1 MSSVLDAILARKRE
15 EGESARAYETL
26 PDVRRRAE
34 KAPVPRGFE
43 RALRQARRRPATIA
57 EFKRRS
63 PSKGAIREDARPAD
77 VARAYEAA
85 GAAAMSVLTDGAG
98 FGGAPEHLVQAR
110 AAVAL
115 PVLRKD
121 FLLDAYDLYASR
133 ALGADA
139 ALLIVAAIPDA
150 GRLAE
155 LLAVGA
161 SVALEVLVE
170 AHDEAELDVALAAGA
185 HVIGVNARDLRTFV
199 VDPGLPARL
208 RPRVPA
214 DRVYVAESGISTPA
228 DVAALRAAGV
238 DAMLVG
244 ESLMRAPDPGAALD
258 ALLASG

>member
-1 MSSVLDAILARKRE
+1 MSSVLGQILSRKRE
-15 EGESARAYETL
+15 EGEAARAYEPL
-26 PDVRRRAE
+26 SAVRARAE
-34 KAPVPRGFE
+34 KAPAARGFE
-43 RALRQARRRPATIA
+43 RGLVAARLRPATIA

-85 GAAAMSVLTDGAG
+85 GAAAMSVLTDAVG
-98 FGGAPEHLVQAR
+98 FGGAPEHLVEAR
-110 AAVAL
+110 RAVSI

-121 FLLDAYDLYASR
+121 FLLDEHDLYASR
-133 ALGADA
+133 AMGADA

-150 GRLAE
+150 RRLAE
-155 LLAVGA
+155 LLAVA
-161 SVALEVLVE
+161 AAVSLDVLVE
-170 AHDEAELDVALAAGA
+170 AHDEGELDLALEAGA
-185 HVIGVNARDLRTFV
+185 RIIGVNARDLRTFV

-214 DRVYVAESGISTPA
+214 DRVYVAESGITCA
-228 DVAALRAAGV
+228 GDVAALRAAGV

-244 ESLMRAPDPGAALD
+244 ESLMRAADPGAALA